1 MQQSQSYRHCS
12 KSWNTRLVLHC
23 IFIFCV
29 ACSFTQNLFA
39 ETLLETDFNHH
50 NNLCTVKFLTTQVV
64 KADENLAKV
73 PKQGWQDVQLPDN
86 WETRW
91 PDYSGSAWYRI
102 VWEYQCLEGQE
113 NRPLALLIDR
123 IIIAGIVYS
132 NNELIW
138 HDKSLVKP
146 LSRSWNMPRYWVLPS
161 TSLNQGR
168 NEILV
173 RVVGIASQNSGLGA
187 VSIGQVEKISN
198 IHEKLMFQRRTLYLV
213 NLLLTFA
220 FGTTSFLI
228 WVFRRQEVAFG
239 WFALNCFFWALF
251 ICNALITEP
260 FPFTDSLTHSRLNLI
275 FLVAYAYT
283 LCLFVWRFANVIFVT
298 LEKILFALTLV
309 FTGILLFTPKHYLL
323 FALSSAF
330 LYSTFIFIANCILIQ
345 WIAFKKRKF
354 DVYLLAAV
362 FFSFIIIICHDLYL
376 LHLKL
381 YNEMAWTPFAAPIT
395 SLAISFILAWR
406 ISKNMHHIEKFN
418 RTLKETIETVTFDLE
433 QSLDKKHQLEIENM
447 RLQERLNLAHDLH
460 DGLGGSI
467 VRSMI
472 LLEHSEK
479 VEKPQVMSMFKLL
492 RNDLRQVI
500 DSGSSIGA
508 KVPENPILWV
518 APLRHRFVQLFEEM
532 DIQSTWTLANHWKNI
547 PHPLHC
553 LTLSRVAEEALTN
566 IVKHSQA
573 TKVAISLVEDD
584 DQRLILE
591 ITDNGQGFIVTTVQQ
606 GLHVGLQS
614 MQVRVKRIGGEFEI
628 HSEAGLTVIRAT
640 VPHKPR
646 ATA

>member
-1 MQQSQSYRHCS
+1 MQQSQSNRHSS
-12 KSWNTRLVLHC
+12 KSWNTLLILQCIVFIC
-23 IFIFCV
+23 IFF
-29 ACSFTQNLFA
+29 SFAQNLFA
-39 ETLLETDFNHH
+39 ESLLETDFNNH
-50 NNLCTVKFLTTQVV
+50 NNPCAVKILTTQVV
-64 KADENLAKV
+64 KANKNLAQV
-73 PKQGWQDVQLPDN
+73 PQQGWQNVQLPDN
-86 WETRW
+86 WENRW
-91 PDYSGSAWYRI
+91 PGYSGSVWYRI
-102 VWEYQCLEGQE
+102 VWEYRCRDGQE
-113 NRPLALLIDR
+113 KRPLALLIDR

-146 LSRSWNMPRYWVLPS
+146 LSRSWNMPRFWILPS

-168 NEILV
+168 NEVLV
-173 RVVGIASQNSGLGA
+173 RVVGVATQNSGLGI
-187 VSIGQVEKISN
+187 VSIDNAEKIN
-198 IHEKLMFQRRTLYLV
+198 NMHEKLMFERRTLYFI
-213 NLLLTFA
+213 NLLITLV

-228 WVFRRQEVAFG
+228 WLFRRREIAFG
-239 WFALNCFFWALF
+239 WFALNCLFWALF
-251 ICNALITEP
+251 VSNLLITEP
-260 FPFTDSLTHSRLNLI
+260 FPFTDSLIHSRLNLI

-283 LCLFVWRFANVIFVT
+283 LCLFVWRFANVIFATV
-298 LEKILFALTLV
+298 EKILLTLTLV
-309 FTGILLFTPKHYLL
+309 VTIILLLIPDQYLSI
-323 FALSSAF
+323 ALNGAF
-330 LYSTFIFIANCILIQ
+330 LYSTITFVSNCIFVQ
-345 WIAFKKRKF
+345 WIAYKKRKF
-354 DVYLLAAV
+354 DIYLLAIV
-362 FFSFIIIICHDLYL
+362 FLLFIIIICHDLYL
-376 LHLKL
+376 LQSKQFNKL
-381 YNEMAWTPFAAPIT
+381 MWTPFAAPIT

-406 ISKNMHHIEKFN
+406 IAKNMRHIEKFN
-418 RTLKETIETVTFDLE
+418 RTLKETVETVTFDLE

-479 VEKPQVMSMFKLL
+479 IEKPQVLSMFKLL

-508 KVPENPILWV
+508 KVPESPIMWV

-532 DIQSTWTLANHWKNI
+532 DIQSTWTLANQWELI

-566 IVKHSQA
+566 IIKHSQA
-573 TKVAISLVEDD
+573 TKVELSLVEDD
-584 DQRLILE
+584 SQRLILE
-591 ITDNGQGFIVTTVQQ
+591 IRDNGQGFIATTVQQ

-628 HSEAGLTVIRAT
+628 HSETGLTVIRAI
-640 VPHKPR
+640 VPQKPR
-646 ATA
+646 GVT